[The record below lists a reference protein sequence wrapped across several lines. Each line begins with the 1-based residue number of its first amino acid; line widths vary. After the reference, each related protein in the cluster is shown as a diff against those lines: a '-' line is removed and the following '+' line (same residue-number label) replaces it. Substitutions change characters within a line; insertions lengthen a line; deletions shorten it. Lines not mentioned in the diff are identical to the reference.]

1 VRVVTN
7 DLFEPIAEPAPDD
20 DAPEGSFGYPN
31 DEFIDAF
38 SGCCASLAVL
48 LNTLDALDPQDSV
61 DASSE
66 IVYRLCL
73 VAGTVGYGISGEFTA
88 EP

>member
-1 VRVVTN
+1 MDYLCEPGTGSALDN
-7 DLFEPIAEPAPDD
+7 DDPQD
-20 DAPEGSFGYPN
+20 SSRYPG

-48 LNTLDALDPQDSV
+48 LNTLDSMDPPESS
-61 DASSE
+61 DAASE
-66 IVYRLCL
+66 ILYRLCL
-73 VAGTVGYGISGEFTA
+73 VAGTVGYDVSGELTA

>member
-1 VRVVTN
+1 MNYLSGPSTGSGDN
-7 DLFEPIAEPAPDD
+7 DGPL
-20 DAPEGSFGYPN
+20 GSFRHPS

-48 LNTLDALDPQDSV
+48 LNTLDSLDPPESS

-73 VAGTVGYGISGEFTA
+73 VAGTVGYGISGELTA

>member
-1 VRVVTN
+1 MTHY
-7 DLFEPIAEPAPDD
+7 LSKPGTGSAPDTD
-20 DAPEGSFGYPN
+20 DPEDFSRHPS

-48 LNTLDALDPQDSV
+48 LNTLDSLDPAESI

-66 IVYRLCL
+66 IVYHLCV
-73 VAGTVGYGISGEFTA
+73 VAGTVGYGIVEELRA

>member
-1 VRVVTN
+1 M
-7 DLFEPIAEPAPDD
+7 DYLAEPSTGSAPDND
-20 DAPEGSFGYPN
+20 PPFRHPS

-48 LNTLDALDPQDSV
+48 LNTLDALDPPESI

-66 IVYRLCL
+66 IVYHLCL
-73 VAGTVGYGISGEFTA
+73 VAGTMGYGISGELTA